1 MARFGIIGA
10 GSENFMSGR
19 GANLK
24 SGIAIMCEEHAP
36 AQKNNGT
43 LF

>member
-10 GSENFMSGR
+10 DSENFMSGR

-24 SGIAIMCEEHAP
+24 SEIAII
-36 AQKNNGT
+36 
-43 LF
+43 